1 MGAILIAMPLPLS
14 LCGGQN
20 AQDAVAVAVLA
31 VRRVSGL
38 RIPPRRGEPL
48 SVATVPDVE
57 VRDAALVGPRL
68 EGGMGALV
76 GVHVARHDD
85 VYTRGHQNPFHG
97 VSVEVALPEMIAVA
111 VVPGHV
117 EQTHNPGCYGP
128 VDAGNILQEP
138 LHLRR
143 FVCERQIGVQH
154 NNMCWPVVSRE
165 PKRRRGSGVVVALRV
180 TRRCT
185 AHQRH
190 HEDVPRL
197 RLGGGLP
204 LHVYENAAEVAG
216 AKTCITI
223 AVNITN
229 LGEPPKKL
237 VPPVLDLQRHTKHA
251 VLPHLPGSM
260 RRILRAQANALR
272 CAAGQQGCPPHDSHQ
287 CIWSA
292 FRRTQRPTS
301 CGQQCSIIL
310 HGN

>member
-117 EQTHNPGCYGP
+117 EQAHNPGCSGP
-128 VDAGNILQEP
+128 VDAGDILQEP

-165 PKRRRGSGVVVALRV
+165 PKRRRGSRVVVA
-180 TRRCT
+180 
-185 AHQRH
+185 
-190 HEDVPRL
+190 
-197 RLGGGLP
+197 
-204 LHVYENAAEVAG
+204 
-216 AKTCITI
+216 
-223 AVNITN
+223 

>member
-117 EQTHNPGCYGP
+117 EQAHNPGCSGP
-128 VDAGNILQEP
+128 VDAGDILQEP

-165 PKRRRGSGVVVALRV
+165 PKRRRGSRVVVA
-180 TRRCT
+180 
-185 AHQRH
+185 
-190 HEDVPRL
+190 
-197 RLGGGLP
+197 
-204 LHVYENAAEVAG
+204 
-216 AKTCITI
+216 
-223 AVNITN
+223 

-237 VPPVLDLQRHTKHA
+237 VPPVLDL
-251 VLPHLPGSM
+251 M
-260 RRILRAQANALR
+260 I
-272 CAAGQQGCPPHDSHQ
+272 
-287 CIWSA
+287 
-292 FRRTQRPTS
+292 PTS
-301 CGQQCSIIL
+301 VYGRHSGE
-310 HGN
+310 HKGRHPVGNSAASYCMGINQPPPSPRFKKAPCWPQ